1 MIAAETYAVAVNFN
15 ARYRM
20 PADMV
25 GESKI
30 GIANNGESGSDV
42 EKSNMEGR
50 VLDGAEVVQI
60 EKQQEAQV
68 SH

>member
-1 MIAAETYAVAVNFN
+1 MIAAETYAIAVNFN

-25 GESKI
+25 GDSKI
-30 GIANNGESGSDV
+30 GIANNGDSNSDV

-50 VLDGAEVVQI
+50 VLDGAEVVQP
-60 EKQQEAQV
+60 EKQQEAHV
-68 SH
+68 AH